1 MFYATL
7 VLVSIPV
14 LFVFYWMIVTSLKG
28 QTSVTA
34 YPPEF
39 LFHPT
44 LDNYRKVL
52 RDTPF
57 PSFLLNSVV
66 VGAGATGLASR
77 WACQPPTR
85 SPSSSSA
92 AWPSSCSSRAWPRG
106 SATSSRGSCCS
117 AGSGWSTRTWP

>member
-1 MFYATL
+1 MGVAASVAQVSTTRASTIRWDKLLRSAGFYAAL
-7 VLVSIPV
+7 LLMLAPV

-39 LFHPT
+39 LFRPT

-66 VGAGATGLASR
+66 VIRRPRRTGGA
-77 WACQPPTR
+77 P
-85 SPSSSSA
+85 
-92 AWPSSCSSRAWPRG
+92 
-106 SATSSRGSCCS
+106 
-117 AGSGWSTRTWP
+117 